1 MARAAGGTGDMR
13 TGDTEEQAGPN
24 TPSGTPRLRRRRGYA
39 CLMVR
44 KAVARTIRFGTALI
58 IVAAAMSGCSGDSKG
73 APAWTA
79 GSSSS
84 GSPTD
89 AAGSAASATAGA
101 SPSATATGTETPGT
115 GAESPSAGATAS
127 AWKGFS
133 DSGKNVS
140 FELPQEWIA
149 QSVAPDQ
156 GTLPGAL
163 KIEVKDAKGGYLA
176 TLQTGLPSPAA
187 AACADDARKPY
198 VVVSSVP
205 LELPHREGDGL
216 ITPHVVFRV
225 LHGYRFFGSYGIT
238 NVVGGAD
245 GKACALQNIVR
256 GPEGKGDVSFGDL
269 TTLKAF
275 AADEKV
281 APAKPF
287 DTLDQAAKYV
297 NEGSEFANVQ
307 RMLMSLKIKS

>member
-1 MARAAGGTGDMR
+1 MTG
-13 TGDTEEQAGPN
+13 
-24 TPSGTPRLRRRRGYA
+24 
-39 CLMVR
+39 
-44 KAVARTIRFGTALI
+44 KAVARRVRFTTVMMIA
-58 IVAAAMSGCSGDSKG
+58 AAAMSGCSGDGKG

-79 GSSSS
+79 GSSPS
-84 GSPTD
+84 D
-89 AAGSAASATAGA
+89 SATAAGTSSASAPAAASPGA
-101 SPSATATGTETPGT
+101 SATGTETPGT
-115 GAESPSAGATAS
+115 GTESPSAGATAS
-127 AWKGFS
+127 AWKVFS

-140 FELPQEWIA
+140 FELPQDWIA
-149 QSVAPDQ
+149 QSVTPDQ

-176 TLQTGLPSPAA
+176 TLQTGLPSPSA
-187 AACADDARKPY
+187 AACGEAARKPY

-205 LELPHREGDGL
+205 VDLPHREGDGL

-269 TTLKAF
+269 TALRAF
-275 AADEKV
+275 ATDEKV
-281 APAKPF
+281 APAKAF